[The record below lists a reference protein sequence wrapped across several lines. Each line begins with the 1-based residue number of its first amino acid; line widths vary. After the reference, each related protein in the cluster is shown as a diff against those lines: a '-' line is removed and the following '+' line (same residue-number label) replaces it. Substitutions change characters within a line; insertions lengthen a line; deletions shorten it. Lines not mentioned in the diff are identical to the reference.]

1 MEVDRV
7 HDKAAEKNKI
17 KEATTIRKGLPSS
30 LTVRRARR
38 FCLGFIIVT
47 DQVKIVAGFNGPWPP
62 LLFSLVCLCE
72 LMSTSPFLCPAK
84 IHMKRET
91 KAKGPT

>member
-1 MEVDRV
+1 VDRV

-30 LTVRRARR
+30 LTVRRARH

-47 DQVKIVAGFNGPWPP
+47 GQVKIVNWLQWTLAATAVFSC
-62 LLFSLVCLCE
+62 LFV
-72 LMSTSPFLCPAK
+72 
-84 IHMKRET
+84 
-91 KAKGPT
+91 

>member
-1 MEVDRV
+1 VEVDRV

-47 DQVKIVAGFNGPWPP
+47 GQVKIVNWLQWTLAATAVFSC
-62 LLFSLVCLCE
+62 LFV
-72 LMSTSPFLCPAK
+72 
-84 IHMKRET
+84 
-91 KAKGPT
+91 